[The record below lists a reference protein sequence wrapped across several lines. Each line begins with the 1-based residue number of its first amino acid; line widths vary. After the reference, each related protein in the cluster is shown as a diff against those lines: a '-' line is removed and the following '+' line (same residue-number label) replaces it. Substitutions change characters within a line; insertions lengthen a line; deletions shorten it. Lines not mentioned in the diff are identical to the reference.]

1 MPQHNAVLIFSQTPN
16 IDFSNSDGTFPVLPW
31 EDIDA
36 LYTAMI
42 GDFVK
47 NTCQMPGVDVLL
59 YRNPNELS
67 DDFFLPYQQR
77 LQLFDLNDAPLSEQI
92 QQAIENAFSSG
103 YQNVVVVLDNHTMVT
118 RAVLRRVLSQLG
130 YEDDCLVVGPTYDE
144 KCYLV
149 GMKMNHSRIFD
160 ISNGEPLHKSKLLM
174 KQICEID
181 SMVFPLNPLYS
192 LYTPINLMN
201 LMKHIDAL
209 DRSNVEFPTKTYAV
223 FKMFEKKYKLKK
235 LLQ

>member
-1 MPQHNAVLIFSQTPN
+1 MPQHNAVILFSHTPN
-16 IDFSNSDGTFPVLPW
+16 IDFSNSNGTFPVLPW

-47 NTCQMPGVDVLL
+47 NACQVQSVDVLL

-77 LQLFDLNDAPLSEQI
+77 LQLFDLTDLPLSEQI
-92 QQAIENAFSSG
+92 QQAVENAFSSG
-103 YQNVVVVLDNHTMVT
+103 YQNVIVVLDNHTMIT
-118 RAVLRRVLSQLG
+118 RAILRRVLSQLG
-130 YEDDCLVVGPTYDE
+130 YEDDCLVVGPTFDE

-149 GMKMNHSRIFD
+149 GMKMNHGRIFD
-160 ISNGEPLHKSKLLM
+160 TSEGELLYKPM
-174 KQICEID
+174 ILLKHICNID
-181 SMVFPLNPLYS
+181 SMLFLLNPINS
-192 LYTPINLMN
+192 LDTPANLMD

-209 DRSNVEFPTKTYAV
+209 DKANVEFPTKTYAV